1 MFFGGGRKYMAK
13 IEKEIKNNLYM
24 GAFIVVANIIS
35 LLLDIIIISELS
47 YIILLIIIIVPGLCF
62 AIKSILISEKI
73 EQKDEFIRYAEE
85 KAD

>member
-1 MFFGGGRKYMAK
+1 MAK